1 MAEKKEKKEVEK
13 QKPKQKLDKK
23 NFPTLNLMSEHDIAM
38 DFAVKAY
45 KKFDKLIK
53 SIILFGST
61 VKKKIE
67 SGSDIDIVVLL
78 DDASIKWDQELI
90 AWYREELDK
99 LMRLNPYQGNLHIN
113 TIKIT
118 SWWEDL
124 MKGDPLVLNIIR
136 NGESLVDFG
145 GFFEPLKYLLVAGK
159 IKATPEAVYNCLQRA
174 PFHLQRSKFNVLGAL
189 EGAYWCMVDA
199 AHAAL
204 IAYQINPPS
213 PEHIPINLKENFV
226 DKGKLKIK
234 YVVWFRDLHFLQKQI
249 THGQIKELKGVDID
263 AWQQRAEEFLNTM
276 AKLVNDVVY

>member
-90 AWYREELDK
+90 AW
-99 LMRLNPYQGNLHIN
+99 
-113 TIKIT
+113 
-118 SWWEDL
+118 
-124 MKGDPLVLNIIR
+124 
-136 NGESLVDFG
+136 
-145 GFFEPLKYLLVAGK
+145 
-159 IKATPEAVYNCLQRA
+159 
-174 PFHLQRSKFNVLGAL
+174 
-189 EGAYWCMVDA
+189 
-199 AHAAL
+199 
-204 IAYQINPPS
+204 
-213 PEHIPINLKENFV
+213 
-226 DKGKLKIK
+226 
-234 YVVWFRDLHFLQKQI
+234 
-249 THGQIKELKGVDID
+249 
-263 AWQQRAEEFLNTM
+263 
-276 AKLVNDVVY
+276 